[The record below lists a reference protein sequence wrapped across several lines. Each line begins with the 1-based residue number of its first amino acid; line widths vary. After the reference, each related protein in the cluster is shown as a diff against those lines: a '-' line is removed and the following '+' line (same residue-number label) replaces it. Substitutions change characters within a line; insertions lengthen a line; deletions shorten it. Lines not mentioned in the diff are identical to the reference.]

1 MLLSCQ
7 VPNTQPSDFDF
18 FMVVPSFTAQGHA
31 RADHLRKLRADEL
44 VLQTLE
50 ALKEVASAQQDCFA
64 IFTPT
69 CVTWLLDHE
78 NGKTKDIFSGES
90 KEVLKI
96 QIITRLYETP
106 AQVWENHHQ
115 PNLC

>member
-1 MLLSCQ
+1 
-7 VPNTQPSDFDF
+7 
-18 FMVVPSFTAQGHA
+18 MVVPSFTAQGHA

-50 ALKEVASAQQDCFA
+50 ALKRVASAQQDCFA

-78 NGKTKDIFSGES
+78 NSKQSEIFSGKS

-106 AQVWENHHQ
+106 AQVWKNH
-115 PNLC
+115 PWPDLC